1 MELSNLYH
9 PNVLIFTII
18 YMSVIA
24 FAYYDSLTCE
34 NEICHETII
43 FGNML
48 AIFVAVVA
56 TLVIHIFG
64 YVILVIPAFILA
76 SYISYLI
83 ALLFKRVILKSSD
96 N

>member
-24 FAYYDSLTCE
+24 FSYYDSLKCQ

-43 FGNML
+43 FGNIF
-48 AIFVAVVA
+48 AIFIAGVG
-56 TLVIHIFG
+56 TLVIHLFG
-64 YVILVIPAFILA
+64 YVILVIPVFILA